1 MAFPTTRD
9 ELNQVIS
16 EQIRASFSEKK
27 IADIDKLE
35 AFFPVWDRLYSGYT
49 EFTTEFSNL
58 KSELEVLKAKLN
70 EAMPQLQE
78 GVRKG
83 LSDLESRAE
92 AANVRVATSVTSLEK
107 RDHEISEKLKESFS
121 SIDSQI
127 ESVSL
132 QSASVVSMQSG
143 IHDVVAKQQRD
154 MDGMKGDIERY
165 LANAMA
171 TLTTAVQSNQSHADQ
186 QGQASFGGPPR
197 EREAP
202 QLNDPKKNDVDMLTD
217 SMSKAS
223 FVLWRDNLD
232 LHLEGCNDFGMGTSE
247 MLKLVRLHPRIVD
260 RVTMNDFN
268 TKVRREGESSGN
280 MLILKRW
287 DTSRADRDF

>member
-83 LSDLESRAE
+83 LS
-92 AANVRVATSVTSLEK
+92 
-107 RDHEISEKLKESFS
+107 
-121 SIDSQI
+121 
-127 ESVSL
+127 
-132 QSASVVSMQSG
+132 
-143 IHDVVAKQQRD
+143 
-154 MDGMKGDIERY
+154 
-165 LANAMA
+165 
-171 TLTTAVQSNQSHADQ
+171 
-186 QGQASFGGPPR
+186 
-197 EREAP
+197 
-202 QLNDPKKNDVDMLTD
+202 
-217 SMSKAS
+217 
-223 FVLWRDNLD
+223 
-232 LHLEGCNDFGMGTSE
+232 
-247 MLKLVRLHPRIVD
+247 
-260 RVTMNDFN
+260 
-268 TKVRREGESSGN
+268 
-280 MLILKRW
+280 
-287 DTSRADRDF
+287 

>member
-49 EFTTEFSNL
+49 EFTIEFSNL
-58 KSELEVLKAKLN
+58 KSELEVLRAKLN

-83 LSDLESRAE
+83 LGDLEARAE
-92 AANVRVATSVTSLEK
+92 AANVRVATSVTGLEK
-107 RDHEISEKLKESFS
+107 RDREISEKLKESFH

-132 QSASVVSMQSG
+132 QAATVKSMQSG
-143 IHDVVAKQQRD
+143 VHGTWR
-154 MDGMKGDIERY
+154 M
-165 LANAMA
+165 LW
-171 TLTTAVQSNQSHADQ
+171 
-186 QGQASFGGPPR
+186 PP
-197 EREAP
+197 
-202 QLNDPKKNDVDMLTD
+202 
-217 SMSKAS
+217 S
-223 FVLWRDNLD
+223 
-232 LHLEGCNDFGMGTSE
+232 
-247 MLKLVRLHPRIVD
+247 RLPRSPT
-260 RVTMNDFN
+260 RVT
-268 TKVRREGESSGN
+268 
-280 MLILKRW
+280 L
-287 DTSRADRDF
+287 TSRAKRRLMVRPASEKRRS